1 MTNEQDQHDVDP
13 SNDDLEL
20 ASAFRSVR
28 DRYDGTHD
36 ESNATLQRALFRTR
50 KRERKQKVVRWFVL
64 PAAAAL
70 LASTAW
76 AGVTGRLP
84 TVRSMLDAVY
94 ASPPPWE
101 EHSERSPA
109 SPVAPIASA
118 VTPAPTAAPLA
129 VNDPAP
135 EPRVEEPAPAPSV
148 AVVTPPPPPPPV
160 VAREPKPAPLP
171 VASEPAPTPDV
182 RDPAPAP
189 SAAAAPAPSASDP
202 HAALFAE
209 AHRIHFNDKDP
220 ARALAAWDR
229 YLAAAPSGRFAPE
242 ARYNRAIA
250 LVRLGR
256 RVEAQQELAVFAN
269 GMYGDYRRAE
279 AKALLDA
286 LTHDAH

>member
-1 MTNEQDQHDVDP
+1 MTNEQDHPDVDP
-13 SNDDLEL
+13 SNDDLDL

-94 ASPPPWE
+94 ASPSSRE

-118 VTPAPTAAPLA
+118 VTPAPTSAPLA
-129 VNDPAP
+129 VNEPAP
-135 EPRVEEPAPAPSV
+135 EPPVEEPAPAPSV
-148 AVVTPPPPPPPV
+148 VVVTPPPRPV
-160 VAREPKPAPLP
+160 AVRAIEPKPAPLP
-171 VASEPAPTPDV
+171 VASQPAPATDV
-182 RDPAPAP
+182 RDPAPPPAVV
-189 SAAAAPAPSASDP
+189 APAPSASDP

-229 YLAAAPSGRFAPE
+229 YLAVAPSGRFAPE

-256 RVEAQQELAVFAN
+256 RAEAQQELAVFAN

-286 LTHDAH
+286 LTHDAR